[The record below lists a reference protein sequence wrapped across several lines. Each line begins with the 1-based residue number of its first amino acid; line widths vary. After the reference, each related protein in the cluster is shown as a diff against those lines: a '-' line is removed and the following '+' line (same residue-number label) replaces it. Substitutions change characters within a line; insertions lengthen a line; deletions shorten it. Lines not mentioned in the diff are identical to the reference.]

1 MSAGPRVSLRLP
13 EPGSFEDSLHPIR
26 IEVASLVRLSR
37 QPSTEPYWSAGV
49 YRFDDPQPGRAGTFG
64 TCYAANSIE
73 VAFAETVIHE
83 SGRFVGGSFEVP
95 VAELTGRSVV
105 RFACA
110 RRKTPV
116 PADLTGTAL
125 KSLGLNNDISASAD
139 YTASQAWAHAIHHA
153 SPRWDGI
160 RYVSRQMNKGFAY
173 AIFERSGLLKFRAG
187 KLKRQQVDLL
197 CDLFNVKAV

>member
-1 MSAGPRVSLRLP
+1 MSLRLP

-49 YRFDDPQPGRAGTFG
+49 YRFDDPQPGRADAFG
-64 TCYAANSIE
+64 TCYTAHSIE

-83 SGRFVGGSFEVP
+83 AGRFVAGSFEVP

-105 RFACA
+105 RFVCA
-110 RRKTPV
+110 RRKTLV
-116 PADLTGTAL
+116 LADLTGAGL

-139 YTASQAWAHAIHHA
+139 YSISQAWAQAIHQA

-160 RYVSRQMNKGFAY
+160 RYVSRQMNNGFAY
-173 AIFERSGLLKFRAG
+173 AIFERSGLLKLGAE
-187 KLKRQQVDLL
+187 KLKRRQVDLL